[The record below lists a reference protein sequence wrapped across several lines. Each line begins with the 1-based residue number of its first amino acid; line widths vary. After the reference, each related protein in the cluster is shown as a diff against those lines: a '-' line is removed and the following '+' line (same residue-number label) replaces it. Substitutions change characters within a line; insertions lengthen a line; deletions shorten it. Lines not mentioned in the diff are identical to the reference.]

1 MIMKGFLTS
10 ILGMT
15 SVLAA
20 PEKIVINSELGSAQ
34 FRDEFGRA
42 RIFHGTNVVVKLP
55 PYLPKDDE
63 FDPIYSIVEKD
74 LQYMKA
80 WGVKMVR
87 LGVLWEA
94 VETAPGVWNEDYL
107 NKMDTLINR
116 FAEYDIVTML
126 DNH

>member
-1 MIMKGFLTS
+1 MTRIS
-10 ILGMT
+10 ILLLLGLS
-15 SVLAA
+15 SVLA
-20 PEKIVINSELGSAQ
+20 EQRITIDSELGSAQ

-55 PYLPKDDE
+55 PYLPREDE

-74 LQYMKA
+74 LEYMKM
-80 WGVKMVR
+80 WGIKLVR

-94 VETAPGVWNEDYL
+94 VETAPGVWNYDYL
-107 NKMDTLINR
+107 NSLDKLINR